1 MSLGIL
7 EEAGQHPPEK
17 YGITYPLFCG
27 SLTAAQASPAC
38 FVLTRR
44 TVMGRRMERC
54 IQAAPESKDHR
65 SSQVTASRSRSSQA
79 RWQVIPTV
87 LGKGQ
92 VFLRSRDEMEAGE
105 SICRHHL
112 GPVESWGAPQ
122 VSSEMEANW
131 QTEEKFWRRS
141 SPESG

>member
-7 EEAGQHPPEK
+7 EEAGQHPPQK

-38 FVLTRR
+38 FVLTRW
-44 TVMGRRMERC
+44 TVMGRRMDRC

-87 LGKGQ
+87 LGKDRCSSVLEMKWKQGNQ
-92 VFLRSRDEMEAGE
+92 FVAIILVLWSHEEHLRWAAE
-105 SICRHHL
+105 
-112 GPVESWGAPQ
+112 WK
-122 VSSEMEANW
+122 
-131 QTEEKFWRRS
+131 QTDRLKRSFGRRS